1 MTAFVIILSVAVV
14 ALSIYVVVLR
24 ARLRLERMITD
35 HATTQL
41 MRSST
46 FLHMARQQLIQHQ
59 AQRAC
64 RVDTSAMGV
73 NQ

>member
-1 MTAFVIILSVAVV
+1 MIAIIIALSMAVA
-14 ALSIYVVVLR
+14 ALSIYVAVLR

-46 FLHMARQQLIQHQ
+46 FLDMARQQLMQHQ
-59 AQRAC
+59 LQRAC
-64 RVDTSAMGV
+64 RVDTSALGV